1 MITFP
6 IAFFKGASAA
16 AFDNTYSIDFDGVN
30 DYVTMGNILD
40 QDGSDA
46 FTISA
51 WDNVDDLTNYR
62 AIVAKQNSSSPQVG
76 FSVYVRQSTGRI
88 SFQLKNSSG
97 TGWHIQTTDNTLS
110 VDTWYH
116 VAVTYDGS
124 KNSTGCEI
132 YVNATACTISGSGS
146 FTGSSSSTD
155 DFQIGKRGGNL
166 LMSGMVDEV
175 AFFDAEL
182 SASDISG
189 LYNSGV
195 PADLTGESNL
205 VGWWRMG
212 DGDTHPTL
220 SDNSTNSNDGTM
232 TNMASDDIVEDTP

>member
-1 MITFP
+1 
-6 IAFFKGASAA
+6 
-16 AFDNTYSIDFDGVN
+16 VN
-30 DYVTMGNILD
+30 DYVTMGNVLD

-51 WDNVDDLTNYR
+51 WVNVDDLTNYR
-62 AIVAKQNSSSPQVG
+62 AIVVKQNNASPQVG
-76 FSVYVRQSTGRI
+76 YSMYVRQTTGRI

-155 DFQIGKRGGNL
+155 PFQIGARDGANL

-182 SASDISG
+182 SASDITSI
-189 LYNSGV
+189 YNSGF
-195 PADLTGESNL
+195 PKDESSTSNL
-205 VGWWRMG
+205 VGYWKMG

-220 SDNSTNSNDGTM
+220 SDNSANSNDGTM
-232 TNMASDDIVEDTP
+232 TNMASDDIVSAKGAGTMVNMASGDIVENTP